1 VEPKEA
7 ILSINLIVSRPS
19 SPYKSKPIGLKI
31 VMPLEI
37 SLD

>member
-1 VEPKEA
+1 VEPKES
-7 ILSINLIVSRPS
+7 ILSINLIVSGSS

-31 VMPLEI
+31 VVPLEI